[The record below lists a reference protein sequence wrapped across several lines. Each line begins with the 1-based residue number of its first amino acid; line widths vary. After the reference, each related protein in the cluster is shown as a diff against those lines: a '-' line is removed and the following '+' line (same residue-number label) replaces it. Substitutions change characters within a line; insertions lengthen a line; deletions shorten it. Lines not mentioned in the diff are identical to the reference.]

1 MTETKASRL
10 QQLSE
15 IVNVP
20 AFTVITR
27 NDRFDPAGHIAG
39 DTSCQCMVRSS
50 SAAEDQADFSHAGQS
65 LTLGPVSPGKV
76 AGCIEQLWRDDT
88 VDEIIIQQYVDASHW
103 GVAFCFSEE
112 SILIEY
118 SAIFEGVTS
127 GHEKV
132 PAPTCKVI

>member
-1 MTETKASRL
+1 MSETKASRL

-27 NDRFDPAGHIAG
+27 NDKFDPDGHTVG
-39 DTSCQCMVRSS
+39 NPSCQWMVRSS

-65 LTLGPVSPGKV
+65 LTLGPVSPGEV

-88 VDEIIIQQYVDASHW
+88 VDEIIIAVCRCKSLGC
-103 GVAFCFSEE
+103 GVLFF
-112 SILIEY
+112 
-118 SAIFEGVTS
+118 
-127 GHEKV
+127 
-132 PAPTCKVI
+132 